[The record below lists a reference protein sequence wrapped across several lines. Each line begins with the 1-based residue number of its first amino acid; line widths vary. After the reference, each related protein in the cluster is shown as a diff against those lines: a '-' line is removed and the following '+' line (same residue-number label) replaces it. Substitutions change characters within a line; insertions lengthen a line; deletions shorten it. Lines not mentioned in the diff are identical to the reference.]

1 MTTYLQTRAIIAP
14 VKLAHWLPIW
24 NKSCCH
30 MSSFHLFQPSQLSR
44 TFNIQKKEDLS
55 SVFKLFSILVIF
67 SSFFRVI
74 RPVSLKR
81 ENPRDQLRFVPAR
94 WAWRTWSFTSR
105 KYLRISWS
113 SPSITINHQNV
124 SDSPTQSFEFLFI
137 FLDLNIFSLK
147 PTKRWDCGPTV
158 SCPSLGEEVPSC
170 GAPVNCSGFWD
181 VECSGS
187 QLCAVHA
194 H

>member
-67 SSFFRVI
+67 FSFFPSHTTSLSEKGKPS
-74 RPVSLKR
+74 RPAPLRACAVSLADLEFHLAKISS
-81 ENPRDQLRFVPAR
+81 NQL
-94 WAWRTWSFTSR
+94 
-105 KYLRISWS
+105 I
-113 SPSITINHQNV
+113 ITINHHQ
-124 SDSPTQSFEFLFI
+124 SPSIIKMSVIHPLNLLSSCSSFWI
-137 FLDLNIFSLK
+137 
-147 PTKRWDCGPTV
+147 
-158 SCPSLGEEVPSC
+158 
-170 GAPVNCSGFWD
+170 
-181 VECSGS
+181 
-187 QLCAVHA
+187 
-194 H
+194 

>member
-1 MTTYLQTRAIIAP
+1 
-14 VKLAHWLPIW
+14 
-24 NKSCCH
+24 

-67 SSFFRVI
+67 FSFFPSHTTSLSEKGKPS
-74 RPVSLKR
+74 RPAPLRACAVSLADLEFHLAKISS
-81 ENPRDQLRFVPAR
+81 NQLII
-94 WAWRTWSFTSR
+94 T
-105 KYLRISWS
+105 INHHQ

>member
-67 SSFFRVI
+67 SSFFPSHTTSLSEKGKPS
-74 RPVSLKR
+74 RPAPLRACAVSLADL
-81 ENPRDQLRFVPAR
+81 EFHLVDHHHQ
-94 WAWRTWSFTSR
+94 
-105 KYLRISWS
+105 
-113 SPSITINHQNV
+113 SPSIIKMSVIHPLNLL
-124 SDSPTQSFEFLFI
+124 SSCSSFWI
-137 FLDLNIFSLK
+137 
-147 PTKRWDCGPTV
+147 
-158 SCPSLGEEVPSC
+158 
-170 GAPVNCSGFWD
+170 
-181 VECSGS
+181 
-187 QLCAVHA
+187 
-194 H
+194 

>member
-67 SSFFRVI
+67 FSFFPSHTTSLSEKGKPS
-74 RPVSLKR
+74 RPAPLRACAGELGGLGVSPR
-81 ENPRDQLRFVPAR
+81 ENIFESVDHHHQ
-94 WAWRTWSFTSR
+94 
-105 KYLRISWS
+105 
-113 SPSITINHQNV
+113 SPSITINHH
-124 SDSPTQSFEFLFI
+124 QSSKCQWFTHSIFWVLVHLFWI
-137 FLDLNIFSLK
+137 
-147 PTKRWDCGPTV
+147 
-158 SCPSLGEEVPSC
+158 
-170 GAPVNCSGFWD
+170 
-181 VECSGS
+181 
-187 QLCAVHA
+187 
-194 H
+194 